1 LNRSTKSGGSVP
13 NLDDIYKGENSVL
26 KSNDNSQ
33 TRLNKAEKLILSKN
47 EADKKAKEIDTKST
61 YDMRTPSD
69 KDYFDESQLIVGKYL
84 ES

>member
-1 LNRSTKSGGSVP
+1 MRFKDQCSSQKLNRSTKSGGSVP

-61 YDMRTPSD
+61 YDMRAPSD
-69 KDYFDESQLIVGKYL
+69 KDYFD
-84 ES
+84 